1 MIARYQTAEMA
12 ALWTDRRKYES
23 WLEVELAV
31 ADAWTELGRIPP
43 GAADRMRRNARVDP
57 DRIDSLERSL
67 RHDVLAFTTQ
77 VGETLGEDSRFFHLG
92 LTSSDVVDTAQALI
106 LREAAALVIAELEQL
121 AGALAEEA
129 RRYRRTP
136 CIGRTHGVHAEPTT
150 FGLKLAGHYAAFTR
164 DSRRLQEAR
173 EAVSTGKISGSVGT
187 YANVPPP
194 VEASVCRRLG
204 LLVEAAGT
212 QVVPRD
218 RHAHL
223 LVTLALLGAN
233 LERLA
238 VEVRHLQRTEVGEL
252 REPFREGQKGSSSMP
267 HKRNPVEAEKITGLA
282 RLLRSNAHAA
292 LENVALWHERDIS
305 HSSVERVILPDSTT
319 LAHYL
324 LRAMT
329 QLVTGWRVDEERM
342 LANLE
347 FRGGIAF
354 SQQVLHALLEAGWT
368 REDAYA
374 LVQSEALAAWDEGG
388 SFRERIAERADLP
401 LKPEQL
407 AACFD
412 LALHLE
418 HVDQVF
424 TRLGLDSGA
433 AGGD

>member
-1 MIARYQTAEMA
+1 LIARYQTAEMA
-12 ALWTDRRKYES
+12 ALWTDRRRYES

-43 GAADRMRRNARVDP
+43 GAADRMRRSARIDP

-92 LTSSDVVDTAQALI
+92 LTSSDVVDTAQALV

-121 AGALAEEA
+121 AVALAEEA

-150 FGLKLAGHYAAFTR
+150 FGLKLAGHYAAFAR
-164 DSRRLQEAR
+164 DAKRLQEAR

-194 VEASVCRRLG
+194 VEASVCRRLR
-204 LLVEAAGT
+204 LQVEAAGT

-282 RLLRSNAHAA
+282 RLLRSNAQAA

-347 FRGGIAF
+347 FRGGIVF
-354 SQQVLHALLEAGWT
+354 SQQVLHALLEAGWS

-374 LVQSEALAAWDEGG
+374 LVQSEALAAGDEGG
-388 SFRERIAERADLP
+388 SFRARIAGRADLP
-401 LKPEQL
+401 FDAERLE
-407 AACFD
+407 ACFD
-412 LALHLE
+412 LAAHLA
-418 HVDQVF
+418 HLDTVF
-424 TRLGLDSGA
+424 ARLGLG
-433 AGGD
+433 